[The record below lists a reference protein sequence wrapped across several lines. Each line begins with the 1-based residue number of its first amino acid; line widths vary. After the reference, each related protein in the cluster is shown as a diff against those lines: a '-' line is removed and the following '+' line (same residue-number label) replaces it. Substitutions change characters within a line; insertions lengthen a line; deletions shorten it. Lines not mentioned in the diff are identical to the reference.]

1 MRPTNVV
8 DYATLTVEDSA
19 VGLADASPAYTA
31 GHDVTGILAT
41 VETADVRVRMDG
53 SAATTSEGH
62 ILHVGDVL
70 DMSDDNWTSVLPNL
84 SFIRDGAISGVVK
97 LTYFGR

>member
-1 MRPTNVV
+1 MRPVNVV
-8 DYATLTVEDSA
+8 DYATLTVAGTA

-31 GHDVTGILAT
+31 GHDVVGILAT

-62 ILHVGDVL
+62 ILHIGDVL
-70 DMSDDNWTSVLPNL
+70 NMTDDNYSSVLPNL
-84 SFIRDGAISGVVK
+84 SFIRDGSTSGVVK